1 MNPKKLFLKNL
12 IGLLVTGVFTN
23 AYGQSES
30 ITSKIY
36 FPGSIGLNVPYDNSR
51 INLKTGVIL
60 TTALEYRPVNGN
72 AMFIRFNY
80 DAIHNHYQ
88 QVYADSPTNVNTG
101 KLSTNIFS
109 LGLGYRR
116 KVGKI
121 RLFGILQPGLAI
133 NSYDRVNFNPRAITV
148 DQISRKHFSV
158 KLTSGMEYYLAEH
171 FALTLE
177 PSYFYLSARGNYRLL
192 NPQSLNFSVGFTT
205 TLF

>member
-1 MNPKKLFLKNL
+1 MNSKKFFVKTL
-12 IGLLVTGVFTN
+12 IGLLVTGLFTN

-36 FPGSIGLNVPYDNSR
+36 FPGSIGLNVPFDNSR

-72 AMFIRFNY
+72 AVFIRFNY

-88 QVYADSPTNVNTG
+88 QVYADSLTNVNTG

-133 NSYDRVNFNPRAITV
+133 NSYDRVNFNPQAITV
-148 DQISRKHFSV
+148 DQISRKHFSI
-158 KLTSGMEYYLAEH
+158 KLTGGMEYYLAEH

-177 PSYFYLSARGNYRLL
+177 PSYFYLSAHGNYRLL
-192 NPQSLNFSVGFTT
+192 NPQSLNLSVGFTT